1 MGCLLLL
8 NDDDR
13 KSFWRSNIFKLEH
26 MILIE
31 NIIVLFLLLIS
42 AITFPYKSIK
52 FIRKENNPK
61 PLIAICLISSI
72 FLLIISIL
80 IKYIHTKKEIK
91 PNYRLC
97 IMHCFAYFN
106 LTLIILCL
114 IFSFCVSTLIIK
126 WANIYEFVQ
135 YKNTPKIIYI
145 YILYN
150 IITLFSF
157 FEFIDILVE
166 TIVISKASKFLSEG
180 NNINNQKI
188 LLELFKINYFRE
200 NLEKLKDKN
209 TFDLNEKY
217 NENKSFK
224 KFRIIFPNNK
234 EIKEE
239 NNSFE
244 NDFNKF
250 REVELIEKVEYKSI
264 GIQTEE
270 NNKEDFYNKRNN
282 YDNNDIMEGKNL
294 EEDISKNVILVK
306 NKSLIS
312 SFNSSD

>member
-1 MGCLLLL
+1 M
-8 NDDDR
+8 N
-13 KSFWRSNIFKLEH
+13 
-26 MILIE
+26 
-31 NIIVLFLLLIS
+31 LF
-42 AITFPYKSIK
+42 SIK
-52 FIRKENNPK
+52 I
-61 PLIAICLISSI
+61 
-72 FLLIISIL
+72 
-80 IKYIHTKKEIK
+80 
-91 PNYRLC
+91 
-97 IMHCFAYFN
+97 
-106 LTLIILCL
+106 
-114 IFSFCVSTLIIK
+114 
-126 WANIYEFVQ
+126 
-135 YKNTPKIIYI
+135 
-145 YILYN
+145 
-150 IITLFSF
+150 
-157 FEFIDILVE
+157 
-166 TIVISKASKFLSEG
+166 ISKASKFLSEG

-209 TFDLNEKY
+209 TKVYYLI

-224 KFRIIFPNNK
+224 KFRIIFPNNND
-234 EIKEE
+234 IKEE

-244 NDFNKF
+244 NNINKF

>member
-1 MGCLLLL
+1 M
-8 NDDDR
+8 
-13 KSFWRSNIFKLEH
+13 
-26 MILIE
+26 
-31 NIIVLFLLLIS
+31 
-42 AITFPYKSIK
+42 
-52 FIRKENNPK
+52 
-61 PLIAICLISSI
+61 
-72 FLLIISIL
+72 
-80 IKYIHTKKEIK
+80 
-91 PNYRLC
+91 
-97 IMHCFAYFN
+97 
-106 LTLIILCL
+106 
-114 IFSFCVSTLIIK
+114 
-126 WANIYEFVQ
+126 
-135 YKNTPKIIYI
+135 
-145 YILYN
+145 
-150 IITLFSF
+150 
-157 FEFIDILVE
+157 E

-224 KFRIIFPNNK
+224 KFRIIFPNNND
-234 EIKEE
+234 IKEE

-244 NDFNKF
+244 NNINKF

>member
-26 MILIE
+26 MILRE

-72 FLLIISIL
+72 SLLIISIL

-114 IFSFCVSTLIIK
+114 IFSFCVSTIIYR

-135 YKNTPKIIYI
+135 NKNTAKIVYI
-145 YILYN
+145 FILYN
-150 IITLFSF
+150 IIILLTF
-157 FEFIDILVE
+157 FEFTDLLVE
-166 TIVISKASKFLSEG
+166 SIVISKASKFLSEG
-180 NNINNQKI
+180 NNINNQK
-188 LLELFKINYFRE
+188 LLFELFKINNFYE
-200 NLEKLKDKN
+200 NLEKFKEKN
-209 TFDLNEKY
+209 NSDLNEKF
-217 NENKSFK
+217 NENQTFK
-224 KFRIIFPNNK
+224 KFRLIFPKNDNVL
-234 EIKEE
+234 EE
-239 NNSFE
+239 NNTFE
-244 NDFNKF
+244 NDLNKF
-250 REVELIEKVEYKSI
+250 REVELVEKIEYKTT
-264 GIQTEE
+264 GTQTEE
-270 NNKEDFYNKRNN
+270 SNEKLYNYNNN
-282 YDNNDIMEGKNL
+282 IIEGKSI
-294 EEDISKNVILVK
+294 EEDLSKNVILVK
-306 NKSLIS
+306 DKSLIS
-312 SFNSSD
+312 SFNSND

>member
-1 MGCLLLL
+1 
-8 NDDDR
+8 
-13 KSFWRSNIFKLEH
+13 
-26 MILIE
+26 
-31 NIIVLFLLLIS
+31 
-42 AITFPYKSIK
+42 
-52 FIRKENNPK
+52 
-61 PLIAICLISSI
+61 
-72 FLLIISIL
+72 
-80 IKYIHTKKEIK
+80 
-91 PNYRLC
+91 
-97 IMHCFAYFN
+97 MHCFAYFN

-224 KFRIIFPNNK
+224 KFRIIFPNNND
-234 EIKEE
+234 IKEE

>member
-1 MGCLLLL
+1 MKTGLM
-8 NDDDR
+8 
-13 KSFWRSNIFKLEH
+13 SG
-26 MILIE
+26 
-31 NIIVLFLLLIS
+31 LLIS

-52 FIRKENNPK
+52 FIRKESNPK

-224 KFRIIFPNNK
+224 KFRIIFPNNND
-234 EIKEE
+234 IKEE